1 MLDRSLDA
9 ECFDILLDLDIS
21 LQFVIIIEYFNTK

>member
-21 LQFVIIIEYFNTK
+21 LQFIIIEYFNTK